1 LPELETL
8 SVGFGQLVKFNVADG
23 TFDAVMTSER
33 PDKANEVLDYTK
45 SKPAIR
51 KWSAEA
57 QARSKGKSLG
67 NIREMHDLKAA
78 GVLTR
83 ITFDDKNKRVLI
95 SGRIVDPLAK
105 SKVETGVYTGVSV
118 GGSYAGDPL
127 PDSTNPL
134 IKRYVIGKLTELS
147 LVDDPC
153 NEDALLT
160 LIGVDGAEK
169 IVKLAP
175 STIEA
180 DVDADPVPAPAK
192 PKEPDMPEPVKIDAA
207 NLAEALKAHFENE
220 KKVKADAKA
229 KKLEKWSKRAEAYK
243 VDYAKLTK
251 VEQKDFR
258 LAYKVDQGLQKIAR
272 HRGIKVETPDAIVG
286 PVDDA
291 NKKVDD
297 ADLTK
302 RAPAKQQ
309 QPPAFAAAL

>member
-1 LPELETL
+1 MPELETL
-8 SVGFGQLVKFNVADG
+8 SVGFAQLAKFNVADG

-51 KWSAEA
+51 KWSQEA
-57 QARSKGKSLG
+57 HARSKGKSLG

-95 SGRIVDPLAK
+95 SGQIVDPLAK
-105 SKVETGVYTGVSV
+105 SKVEAGVYTGVSV

-160 LIGVDGAEK
+160 LIGADGAEK

-180 DVDADPVPAPAK
+180 DAEPVPAPAK
-192 PKEPDMPEPVKIDAA
+192 LKEPDMPEPVKIDAA
-207 NLAEALKAHFENE
+207 NLAEALKTLRAQE
-220 KKVKADAKA
+220 KQEKADAKA
-229 KKLEKWSKRAEAYK
+229 KKLAKWSKRGEAYK
-243 VDYAKLTK
+243 IDYAKLSK
-251 VEQKDFR
+251 AQRADFR
-258 LAYKVDQGLQKIAR
+258 ASYRADQALQKVARLRGLQ
-272 HRGIKVETPDAIVG
+272 VETPDAIVG

-291 NKKVDD
+291 NKKVEGDE
-297 ADLTK
+297 LK
-302 RAPAKQQ
+302 KVAPAKL
-309 QPPAFAAAL
+309 PPAFAAGL